1 MRLLKLLSAAAEE
14 HKLFRRLT
22 LVWAAWL
29 ITWVT
34 FRVFGRPYEVTGHT
48 ATALGIIVGILATAI
63 GFYKWSR
70 HTEDRHDD
78 KG

>member
-1 MRLLKLLSAAAEE
+1 MKPLKLLAVAAER

-22 LVWAAWL
+22 LVWACWL

-34 FRVFGRPYEVTGHT
+34 LRVFEHPYQITGNT
-48 ATALGIIVGILATAI
+48 ATALGIIVGILATAV

-70 HTEDRHDD
+70 HKEDCEHG